1 MFRLPFLFVI
11 LISIFSLVVG
21 VYYNN
26 IWSIVVGGIVLVL
39 FGLIPS
45 LFFIVGRVTEMIE
58 AHHAYQQHH
67 PIGTHV
73 YFPTIPRK
81 SYGTV
86 TGHDGYYDYINFNNG
101 TQTYHRAG
109 KALKHSTGRRPPN
122 GQLETIMEKFHDG
135 KQRTAVA
142 RGTSRFPDEATAKI
156 GAMLFGLNE
165 GQLLSRLNTKNERE
179 RTEMEQREREE
190 RERESVATSAS
201 TPLLRNYNNG
211 IEMLTLANSPRRS
224 TDAKKRSKISRRRK

>member
-1 MFRLPFLFVI
+1 
-11 LISIFSLVVG
+11 
-21 VYYNN
+21 
-26 IWSIVVGGIVLVL
+26 
-39 FGLIPS
+39 
-45 LFFIVGRVTEMIE
+45 MIE
-58 AHHAYQQHH
+58 AHHAYHQHH

-81 SYGTV
+81 SYCTV
-86 TGHDGYYDYINFNNG
+86 TAHSNRGADNISLNNG
-101 TQTYHRAG
+101 ASIVRPGRTAR
-109 KALKHSTGRRPPN
+109 KHSTGRRPPN

-179 RTEMEQREREE
+179 RTEMEQRKREERERE
-190 RERESVATSAS
+190 QRERESVATSAI
-201 TPLLRNYNNG
+201 TPLLSNYNNG
-211 IEMLTLANSPRRS
+211 IEMLTLATSPRRS
-224 TDAKKRSKISRRRK
+224 TDAKKRSKISRRHK